1 MRVNKQIILASSSVR
16 RISLLKQWGL
26 FFKIIP
32 SGADEKIN
40 LIKPSYIVKE
50 LAYRKGCHVAQRYPR
65 CFNFISGYRSCFKRK
80 DYWET
85 ENKKESEKIIR
96 ELNGSRHKVYTS
108 VAVIQKDKRSV
119 FYDIACIKMRKLPEN
134 MLKQLFGK
142 HMDKA
147 GTYAVQDT
155 GDNFVEKIYGDY
167 YTAIGL
173 PYKKL
178 ATELKKFKI
187 RLKPGIS
194 VMTYLKISPASGYF
208 GTVIFEFLMMA
219 KYHSYKI
226 KFTFA

>member
-50 LAYRKGCHVAQRYPR
+50 LAYRKGRHVAQRYPDALTLSADTVVVL
-65 CFNFISGYRSCFKRK
+65 NGKIIGKPKS
-80 DYWET
+80 
-85 ENKKESEKIIR
+85 KKESEKIIR
-96 ELNGSRHKVYTS
+96 ELNGSIHKVYTG
-108 VAVIQKDKRSV
+108 VAVIQKDKCSV

-147 GTYAVQDT
+147 GAYAVQDT

-187 RLKPGIS
+187 RLKSSHDLSKNHSHQRLFRDCYFRIS
-194 VMTYLKISPASGYF
+194 DNI
-208 GTVIFEFLMMA
+208 
-219 KYHSYKI
+219 
-226 KFTFA
+226 